1 MRSTECIASCSV
13 IRRDFQRVVTL
24 PYVRQKAQLSQR
36 DRSMLRVIEYNFL
49 VTQSLEVIR
58 NGTIQKL
65 GYGFLFAYS
74 NYDCILY
81 HFRDEARY
89 WSKIAIFS

>member
-1 MRSTECIASCSV
+1 
-13 IRRDFQRVVTL
+13 
-24 PYVRQKAQLSQR
+24 
-36 DRSMLRVIEYNFL
+36 MLRVIEYNFL

-89 WSKIAIFS
+89 WSKIAIFSYTPAFDAPLQSPSKYCHTVWCGKL